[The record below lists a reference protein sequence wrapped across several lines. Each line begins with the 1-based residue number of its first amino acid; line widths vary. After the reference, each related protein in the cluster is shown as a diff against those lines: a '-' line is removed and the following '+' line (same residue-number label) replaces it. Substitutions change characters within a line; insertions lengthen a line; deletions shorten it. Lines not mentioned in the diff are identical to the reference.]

1 MSPEPPVADPSPA
14 ALAAA
19 IDHTLLK
26 ADATAAQIRQ
36 LCAEAIEHRFH
47 SVCVNPVWVDL
58 ASRELAATPVKVCT
72 VAGFPLG
79 ATAPAIKAA
88 EAADSIARGA
98 DEIDMVMQIGALKG
112 CEHDYVREDIRRVA
126 EVCRKHGALCK
137 VIIEAALLED
147 AEKATAC
154 RLAVEAGA
162 DFVKTSTGF
171 GPGGATVE
179 DVALMAKAVA
189 EDGLGVKA
197 AGGIR
202 TLDDARRMIRAGAT
216 RLGTSASVAIV
227 GGGAAAKG

>member
-1 MSPEPPVADPSPA
+1 MSHDTPATDPTPA

-26 ADATAAQIRQ
+26 ADATAAQVRA
-36 LCAEAIEHRFH
+36 LCAEAVEHGFH

-58 ASRELAATPVKVCT
+58 ASRELSGKPPKVCT

-79 ATAPAIKAA
+79 AAAPAIKAA
-88 EAADSIARGA
+88 EAADAIARGA

-112 CEHDYVREDIRRVA
+112 CEHDYVREDIRRVVEA
-126 EVCRKHGALCK
+126 CRQHGALCK
-137 VIIEAALLED
+137 VIIEAALLEE
-147 AEKATAC
+147 AEIATAC
-154 RLAVEAGA
+154 QLAVEAGA

-179 DVALMAKAVA
+179 AVALMARAVA
-189 EDGLGVKA
+189 KAGLGVKA

-202 TLDDARRMIRAGAT
+202 TADDARRMLAAGAT
-216 RLGTSASVAIV
+216 RLGTSAGVAIV
-227 GGGAAAKG
+227 GGGAAKG